1 MDNNRMSTA
10 DMLQYC
16 EEALAWQDFGPI
28 DIFFFE
34 SVKKILLGQC
44 SALEEPEDVIDDLM
58 GIERP
63 VRDVEL
69 EPEYGKYADIYYG
82 EEGDDDIPDYS
93 RSKAD
98 EAFDSVLSGEG
109 FFDQEAAAAKQAKA
123 AAAGETPAPAAASSY
138 TESSEGAYT
147 LSDGSGFTQ
156 SNEGEY
162 TLNESTESIS
172 TVENTEPDETD
183 EVLAEIE
190 AAIKQNAAQA
200 AAPVKPAAPAEPP
213 KPYTPPSVNITVGSE
228 TGNIAESEFNDIK
241 DSLAAAAAAV
251 EKSMQNK

>member
-16 EEALAWQDFGPI
+16 EEALAWEDFGPI

-44 SALEEPEDVIDDLM
+44 SALEENEDVIDDLM

-93 RSKAD
+93 RSKED

-109 FFDQEAAAAKQAKA
+109 FFDQEAAAKA
-123 AAAGETPAPAAASSY
+123 EKKHEADSSAAPAAVSGYTESTGEAYTFTGGNGYTESTGDAFTFTGGNGY

-147 LSDGSGFTQ
+147 FSDDASAGGYSV
-156 SNEGEY
+156 S
-162 TLNESTESIS
+162 
-172 TVENTEPDETD
+172 
-183 EVLAEIE
+183 E
-190 AAIKQNAAQA
+190 AAEP
-200 AAPVKPAAPAEPP
+200 APVQSAPAEPASAP
-213 KPYTPPSVNITVGSE
+213 AVPSTPPSVNITVGADN
-228 TGNIAESEFNDIK
+228 GNLMESEFNDLR

-251 EKSMQNK
+251 EKSMNKK

>member
-1 MDNNRMSTA
+1 MDNSRMSTA

-16 EEALAWQDFGPI
+16 EEALAWEDFGPI

-93 RSKAD
+93 RSKED

-109 FFDQEAAAAKQAKA
+109 FFDEDASRADESAEPAAESASA
-123 AAAGETPAPAAASSY
+123 PAPTGGY
-138 TESSEGAYT
+138 TEKSEGAYT
-147 LSDGSGFTQ
+147 L
-156 SNEGEY
+156 NENAY
-162 TLNESTESIS
+162 SLNESTG
-172 TVENTEPDETD
+172 TVS
-183 EVLAEIE
+183 
-190 AAIKQNAAQA
+190 
-200 AAPVKPAAPAEPP
+200 P
-213 KPYTPPSVNITVGSE
+213 KSVNITVGAENSDL
-228 TGNIAESEFNDIK
+228 GESEFNGLK
-241 DSLAAAAAAV
+241 ESLAAAAAAA
-251 EKSMQNK
+251 EQAINNK